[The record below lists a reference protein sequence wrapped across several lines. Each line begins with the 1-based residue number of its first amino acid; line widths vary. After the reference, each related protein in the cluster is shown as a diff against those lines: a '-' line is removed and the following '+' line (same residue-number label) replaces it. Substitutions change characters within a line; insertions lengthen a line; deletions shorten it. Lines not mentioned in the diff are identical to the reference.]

1 MSQQP
6 IRPRFAEETAKTQRP
21 AGRQIL
27 AAMDLSRR
35 FEASDYLDT
44 SLVTVPEYAQGPL
57 EVTKVFCTIDGLS
70 DELREVHAGAW

>member
-1 MSQQP
+1 VFS
-6 IRPRFAEETAKTQRP
+6 F
-21 AGRQIL
+21 GG
-27 AAMDLSRR
+27 D
-35 FEASDYLDT
+35 DYLDT